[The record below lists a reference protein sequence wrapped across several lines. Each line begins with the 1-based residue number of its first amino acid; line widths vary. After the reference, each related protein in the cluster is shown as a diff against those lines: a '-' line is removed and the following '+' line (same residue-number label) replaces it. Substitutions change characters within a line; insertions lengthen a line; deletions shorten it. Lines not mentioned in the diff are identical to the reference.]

1 MKNVLVLFGGA
12 SSEHDVS
19 TVSAASVLQHIPA
32 DKYNVYK
39 MGITK
44 EGEWYLYEGDVS
56 LLPEDKWLDS
66 GKLTPAFV
74 SPDRGVH
81 GITVLRDGKAE
92 NIRMDIAFPVL
103 HGKNGEDGTVQGL
116 FQLAGIPFVGCDMV
130 SSAVS
135 MDKIFTNTV
144 ADAAGVAQ
152 ADWVSMTEYEFRTGR
167 KTLDE
172 VADTLGYPI
181 FVKPANAGSSVGI
194 TKAHNREELEA
205 AMALALQHDTRIL
218 FEAFIDGYEVECA
231 VLGNDELETG
241 IVGQILPANEFYD
254 YNAKYDNAA
263 SLLRIPAEVPEEKRA
278 EVAEAAQHV
287 FKALGCTG
295 FSRVDFFVAK
305 ADGKVLFNEINTIP
319 GFTSIS
325 MYPKMMDAAG
335 VPYTEL
341 CDRLLQLAEEKW
353 S

>member
-44 EGEWYLYEGDVS
+44 DGKWYLYEGDVS

-81 GITVLRDGKAE
+81 GITVLRDGAAE

-116 FQLAGIPFVGCDMV
+116 FQMAGIPFVGCDMV
-130 SSAVS
+130 SSGVS

-144 ADAAGVAQ
+144 ADQAGVPQ
-152 ADWVSMTEYEFRTGR
+152 AAWDCMTAYEYTTGR
-167 KTLDE
+167 RTLDE
-172 VADTLGYPI
+172 VADKLGYPI

-194 TKAHNREELEA
+194 TKAHNKAELEA
-205 AMALALQHDTRIL
+205 AMALALEYDSRVL
-218 FEAFIDGYEVECA
+218 FEEFIDGYEVECA
-231 VLGNDELETG
+231 VLGNDELMTG

-254 YNAKYDNAA
+254 YNAKYDNSA
-263 SLLRIPAEVPEEKRA
+263 SLLRIPAGVSAEKRD
-278 EVAEAAQHV
+278 EVAEAAKHV

-295 FSRVDFFVAK
+295 FSRVDFFVSK
-305 ADGKVLFNEINTIP
+305 ADGRVLFNEINTIP

-325 MYPKMMDAAG
+325 MYPKMMEAAG
-335 VPYTEL
+335 VEYSEL

>member
-19 TVSAASVLQHIPA
+19 TVSACSVLKHIPA
-32 DKYNVYK
+32 EKYAIYM

-44 EGEWYLYEGDVS
+44 EGQWYLYEGDVDA
-56 LLPEDKWLDS
+56 LPDDGWLTS
-66 GKLTPAFV
+66 GTRTPAFV
-74 SPDRGVH
+74 SPDRGIH
-81 GITVLRDGKAE
+81 GITVLREGGYE
-92 NIRMDIAFPVL
+92 NIRIDIAFPVL
-103 HGKNGEDGTVQGL
+103 HGKNGEDGTIQGL
-116 FQLAGIPFVGCDMV
+116 FQLAGIPFVGCDMT

-135 MDKIFTNTV
+135 MDKVFTNTV
-144 ADAAGVAQ
+144 ADANGVPQ
-152 ADWVSMTEYEFRTGR
+152 AAWDSITAYEFETGA

-172 VADTLGYPI
+172 VAEKLGYPI

-194 TKAHNREELEA
+194 TKAHDRAELEG
-205 AMALALQHDTRIL
+205 AMELALQHDTRIL
-218 FEAFIDGYEVECA
+218 FEEFIDGYEVECA

-254 YNAKYDNAA
+254 YDAKYANAA
-263 SLLRIPAEVPEEKRA
+263 SLLRIPAEVSEEKRN
-278 EVAEAAQHV
+278 EVAEAAKHV
-287 FKALGCTG
+287 FKALGGTG
-295 FSRVDFFVAK
+295 FSRVDFFVEK
-305 ADGKVLFNEINTIP
+305 ETGRVLFNEINTIP

-325 MYPKMMDAAG
+325 MYPKMMEAAG
-335 VPYTEL
+335 VPYGEL